1 VDSLPLNTKEEW
13 LSVLDLSHLFGF
25 DRYTDLAAHRL
36 MSLTSAMDKILL
48 GRRFGIQGWLRSAY
62 RELCEQAGWVSDA
75 DGFRLGLS
83 DVLRIGRVRA
93 EYGLGIYNEAQR
105 RAIFD
110 SYFPDLPVVDDDILP
125 SRSNPI
131 SPDISS
137 APKCPPVM
145 TPQTRESLKY
155 AVEALTLTRHAR
167 DSASMALVRNQ
178 VAIDA
183 AQRQLVSLQAKLN
196 QGSHMK
202 KKERKVRSQQQTL
215 DAAVRARPTRV
226 YELDQ
231 AEFRLEQARQGLDRL
246 MQDVLCVGTVYGN

>member
-48 GRRFGIQGWLRSAY
+48 GRRFGIQGWLRPAY
-62 RELCEQAGWVSDA
+62 RELCEQAGWVSNA

-93 EYGLGIYNEAQR
+93 EYGLGIYNEVQR

-110 SYFPDLPVVDDDILP
+110 SYFPDLPAIDDDILP
-125 SRSNPI
+125 SGANPN
-131 SPDISS
+131 SQDNSS
-137 APKCPPVM
+137 APPCPPVM
-145 TPQTRESLKY
+145 TTQTRESLKY
-155 AVEALTLTRHAR
+155 SIEALTLTRHAR
-167 DSASMALVRNQ
+167 DSASTALVLNQ
-178 VAIDA
+178 ATIDT
-183 AQRQLVSLQAKLN
+183 AQRQLISQQAKLN
-196 QGSHMK
+196 QGSHK
-202 KKERKVRSQQQTL
+202 KKNEKNVKAQQGIL
-215 DAAVRARPTRV
+215 SAAVRARPTRV
-226 YELDQ
+226 YELNQ
-231 AEFRLEQARQGLDRL
+231 AEVRLEQARQGLDRL